1 VKPQV
6 CQEAAL
12 GPIRELD
19 AAALRSV
26 RPEDVRPLSEQVR
39 ACAQTPSL
47 VPCMYLP
54 YPFPGPLL
62 SNVHTLRADRHFVRL
77 FL

>member
-1 VKPQV
+1 VRVFCVPFLTLSVDAFLPQV

-26 RPEDVRPLSEQVR
+26 RAEDVRPLSEQVS
-39 ACAQTPSL
+39 TTVDVTLL
-47 VPCMYLP
+47 V
-54 YPFPGPLL
+54 FQL
-62 SNVHTLRADRHFVRL
+62 SR
-77 FL
+77 